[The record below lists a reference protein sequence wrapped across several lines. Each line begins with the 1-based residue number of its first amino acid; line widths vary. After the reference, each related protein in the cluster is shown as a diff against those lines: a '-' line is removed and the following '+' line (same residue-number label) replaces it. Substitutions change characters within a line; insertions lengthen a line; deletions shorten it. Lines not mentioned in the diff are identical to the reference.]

1 MAQYID
7 KSAIVTEIEK
17 KRRNVEK
24 RLYINNS
31 YSEEG
36 NTAWERDKTLYDAY
50 NSLLS
55 FIDATEAKNVD
66 LMMHTIIA
74 ECCDWLAKNT
84 NLSHDK
90 IEGCRNLMLTV
101 KEEQFKTQKGK

>member
-36 NTAWERDKTLYDAY
+36 NTAWERDKALYEAY
-50 NSLLS
+50 DSLLS
-55 FIDATEAKNVD
+55 FLDTTEAKNVD
-66 LMMHTIIA
+66 LEKEFKNFINRYDGCTMFEVA
-74 ECCDWLAKNT
+74 EHFFELGIKA
-84 NLSHDK
+84 
-90 IEGCRNLMLTV
+90 
-101 KEEQFKTQKGK
+101 QKGE